1 MFNLRAQNS
10 IQDLKDSVR
19 VKEFISSAAKLAE
32 KPDSQLF
39 FAKKAMELS
48 IKINWSKGL
57 AGAYYQR
64 AFAYYG
70 LTQLEKSLENYLLSA
85 NSWDQSIKNET
96 DRVVINFSKSRRA
109 NVYGNIAMVYNDLAN
124 PTKSLEYNLK
134 ALKDYEELKQKSGV
148 ARITGNVGLTY
159 LNEKDYKKAEECL
172 LKAIQLDSELKNN
185 EGLARHYSNIGNLY
199 ADIGKRKRA
208 IDSYSFAQVI
218 AAENGDSS
226 IVATSLG
233 NLGTVYSD
241 IGDSCLN
248 AGNEKKANEYYY
260 MALEKSQQALN
271 ISLKFNDLMTC
282 ATWYVEIGGDYS
294 KLKKFA
300 ESEKNLLRAL
310 QIAEENGYSDLLDEC
325 WGNLSALYSTMGQY
339 EKAYNF
345 HVKYIAFRDSV
356 YNKENTKKI
365 IQSQLQYDYERKQ
378 TLAKAEQDKKDVLND
393 AEKKKQSI
401 ITISVSVGLILMF
414 IIIVIIS
421 RSLKQNKQK
430 NKIITEQKHEVEK
443 QKELVEDKQKEILDS
458 INYAQRIQKAIL
470 AREEEIKH
478 HLKNSFLFY
487 RPKDIIAGDF
497 YFFEVT
503 DTYIFYAAA
512 DCTGHGVP
520 GALMSVVCSNSLS
533 RSVKEFGLVK
543 PGEILDKTRELVVET
558 LRKSGEEVK
567 DGMDISLLC
576 ISRNNLS
583 NIQWSGAN
591 NPLWYINNNNLVE
604 IKADKQPI
612 GLADNKKPFTSHSLN
627 LSKDDVL
634 FLFTDGY
641 ADQFGGP
648 KAKKFKYKQF
658 QELLLANS
666 SKSMN
671 EQLDILTHSFE
682 KWKGS
687 LEQVDDVCVVGI
699 RI

>member
-1 MFNLRAQNS
+1 MLGKFKCTIFNYGS
-10 IQDLKDSVR
+10 IR
-19 VKEFISSAAKLAE
+19 
-32 KPDSQLF
+32 
-39 FAKKAMELS
+39 
-48 IKINWSKGL
+48 
-57 AGAYYQR
+57 
-64 AFAYYG
+64 
-70 LTQLEKSLENYLLSA
+70 
-85 NSWDQSIKNET
+85 
-96 DRVVINFSKSRRA
+96 
-109 NVYGNIAMVYNDLAN
+109 
-124 PTKSLEYNLK
+124 
-134 ALKDYEELKQKSGV
+134 
-148 ARITGNVGLTY
+148 
-159 LNEKDYKKAEECL
+159 
-172 LKAIQLDSELKNN
+172 
-185 EGLARHYSNIGNLY
+185 
-199 ADIGKRKRA
+199 
-208 IDSYSFAQVI
+208 
-218 AAENGDSS
+218 
-226 IVATSLG
+226 
-233 NLGTVYSD
+233 
-241 IGDSCLN
+241 
-248 AGNEKKANEYYY
+248 
-260 MALEKSQQALN
+260 
-271 ISLKFNDLMTC
+271 
-282 ATWYVEIGGDYS
+282 
-294 KLKKFA
+294 
-300 ESEKNLLRAL
+300 
-310 QIAEENGYSDLLDEC
+310 
-325 WGNLSALYSTMGQY
+325 
-339 EKAYNF
+339 KAYNF